1 MSLNRDAQQINLSL
15 RRRITAG
22 ELFALALAFSAAGL
36 FLGFSPSIS
45 FAFFDFKIYLNTA
58 HGIFDGYYYAYWYLP
73 IFALLTRLPLAVSYV
88 LWCSINIL
96 GVFFAIR
103 IFGGKAIV
111 ALLSYQMFYTLIYG
125 GISGVI
131 VGSLGLCWWG
141 LNNRKW
147 YWAGLGVALA
157 SGKFQI
163 GITGSLI
170 LLLMADISWKDR
182 FRVLV
187 VPALVLIAS
196 LFLYP
201 GWPLQLFQNILS
213 DPPNTFG
220 SISLWRWIGP
230 WALVFCIPPLVLPLP
245 PQRRFIAWVATIGLV
260 LPYFQQS
267 DLLFLLVMPIGW
279 VGLLGN
285 LGYLMIVYGW
295 TALQLLAVLPLTVYA
310 MNLLPAFK
318 TVPTPQRNK
327 LDSS

>member
-36 FLGFSPSIS
+36 FLLFSPNIS
-45 FAFFDFKIYLNTA
+45 YAFFDFKIYLNTA

-73 IFALLTRLPLAVSYV
+73 IFALLARLPLAVSYV

-96 GVFFAIR
+96 GIFFAIR
-103 IFGGKAIV
+103 VFGGKAIV

-131 VGSLGLCWWG
+131 VGSLALCWWG

-187 VPALVLIAS
+187 VPALVLISS

-201 GWPLQLFQNILS
+201 SWPLQLFQNILS

-220 SISLWRWIGP
+220 SISLWRWMGP
-230 WALVFCIPPLVLPLP
+230 WALLFCIPPLVLPLP

-295 TALQLLAVLPLTVYA
+295 TALQLLAILPLTVYGT
-310 MNLLPAFK
+310 NLLPAFK
-318 TVPTPQRNK
+318 TLSTAQRDK
-327 LDSS
+327 PESS